1 MFHIVLAIASRFI
14 YFGNDALQ
22 GFAHGIL
29 ALRNLCVIS
38 SHLIP
43 AISPPPP
50 ITLLDVPVHFPI
62 VGLPEDIIPP
72 YPSAGL
78 FALERIGRQRVNLHS
93 LPRPFPA
100 ISLLIT
106 VSSSQLPVF
115 LPFFIIMLAII
126 SGFVIVLPEIID
138 YFMNAAKSSNI
149 SKFFRSKL
157 FSYLLPTGL
166 LLQCVIGPVGTF
178 GRTVK
183 KTSVLM

>member
-29 ALRNLCVIS
+29 ALRNLCVIC

-78 FALERIGRQRVNLHS
+78 FALERIGRQPPSFASPVPS
-93 LPRPFPA
+93 YQP
-100 ISLLIT
+100 SLIT
-106 VSSSQLPVF
+106 VSSSQLPIF

-166 LLQCVIGPVGTF
+166 LLQWVIGPVGTF